1 MFISIIYDICIYT
14 IYTYVYIYI
23 DFRLDSFTL
32 KERRYASLIY
42 TPPFKE
48 TTQLEAA
55 GQKCVALVVHVGSAA
70 LRSDHLCH

>member
-1 MFISIIYDICIYT
+1 M
-14 IYTYVYIYI
+14 

-32 KERRYASLIY
+32 KERIYASLIY
-42 TPPFKE
+42 TPFKE

-70 LRSDHLCH
+70 VRSDHLCH